1 MIQTHPLRIC
11 AIRLAPDE
19 HQSEGGVCA
28 TERWKLKSL
37 VRLLL
42 CLLIVICWLPMRSLA
57 QVDPLFSDYRRL
69 QNYYNPAAIG
79 LQKDLLLTAA
89 YHQQWIGIEGA
100 PANLFVSAHTE
111 QQWGKSYHGVGLVVV
126 AQRAG
131 LFTRT
136 EAQAEY
142 AFQLR
147 WKGDKILSIGTGLGM
162 INLLYDG
169 TKAHIPDGGA
179 MTPNDPS
186 LPQTPVSGRNFDL
199 SAGILW
205 HTPRYFIGVSGR
217 HLTVPRI
224 TLDRLYY
231 QKVPIHINAVCG
243 YNITPP
249 GALLSWHPS
258 LFASTNLTSWRVD
271 VNLDVRLA
279 QRWEAGLMYR
289 PLQAAGLR
297 LGALFGKCHVG
308 YLFEMPTSQLARG
321 NWGSHELVITYALP
335 MSSHKKGAN
344 SYKSI
349 RLL

>member
-1 MIQTHPLRIC
+1 
-11 AIRLAPDE
+11 
-19 HQSEGGVCA
+19 
-28 TERWKLKSL
+28 
-37 VRLLL
+37 
-42 CLLIVICWLPMRSLA
+42 
-57 QVDPLFSDYRRL
+57 
-69 QNYYNPAAIG
+69 
-79 LQKDLLLTAA
+79 
-89 YHQQWIGIEGA
+89 
-100 PANLFVSAHTE
+100 
-111 QQWGKSYHGVGLVVV
+111 
-126 AQRAG
+126 
-131 LFTRT
+131 
-136 EAQAEY
+136 
-142 AFQLR
+142 
-147 WKGDKILSIGTGLGM
+147 
-162 INLLYDG
+162 
-169 TKAHIPDGGA
+169 

-217 HLTVPRI
+217 HLTMPRI

-335 MSSHKKGAN
+335 MSSHKKGTN